1 MKPEK
6 LRKNLYGF
14 SWQFPGGAES
24 SYSYIVRKI
33 QTDENLSTKRK
44 EELIEDITYLV
55 GHVLSDADF
64 QIRLDYGSA
73 RSVGIKYLKFNT
85 FEKPANWIISLF
97 YESFRSV
104 YATAYLQSLRRINN
118 IRNRVEKTGQRILK
132 NEEET

>member
-24 SYSYIVRKI
+24 SYSHVVRKI
-33 QTDENLSTKRK
+33 QNDENLPTERK

-64 QIRLDYGSA
+64 QIRNDYGSA
-73 RSVGIKYLKFNT
+73 HSSGIKYLKFDT
-85 FEKPANWIISLF
+85 FEKPANWVISLF

-104 YATAYLQSLRRINN
+104 YASACLQSLSRLNN

-132 NEEET
+132 ND